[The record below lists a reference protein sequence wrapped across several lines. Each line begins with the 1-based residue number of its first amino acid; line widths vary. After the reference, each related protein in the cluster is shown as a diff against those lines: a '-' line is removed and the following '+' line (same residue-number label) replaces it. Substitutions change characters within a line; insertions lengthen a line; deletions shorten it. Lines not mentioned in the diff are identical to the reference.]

1 MSNDPATSVSSSIT
15 LPSSTDSNYWG
26 FKILVGVSSNDPIGA
41 QIANV
46 EPGDIIGIGEMAGD
60 CSFSTV
66 SVKLIKGIINVANK
80 IAGETAEILT
90 DGAAEPVVKAWNESL
105 KALEDGFDQKQINT
119 KLRDAW
125 GETKG
130 GGYATDEGGVL
141 VCLPQSG
148 GPLNQN
154 QFKLDSDAG
163 KNGRLPKY
171 YPQGNAFFPC
181 NLPGGTMFAAAST
194 GGTAYILAYD
204 SQFSDNQGAY
214 NIEVCIMRPSKA
226 PSGLSTDDAIDK
238 ILSLAPNSG
247 LINPEPGA

>member
-1 MSNDPATSVSSSIT
+1 MSSDPGTTISSSIT

-26 FKILVGVSSNDPIGA
+26 FKVLVGVSSNDPTGA
-41 QIANV
+41 EIAGL
-46 EPGDIIGIGEMAGD
+46 EAGDIIGIGEMAGE

-90 DGAAEPVVKAWNESL
+90 DGAAEPVVKAWNDSL
-105 KALEDGFDQKQINT
+105 KAVEDGFNQKDIDT

-130 GGYATDEGGVL
+130 GGYATHEGGIL

-148 GPLNQN
+148 GPLNQD
-154 QFKLDSDAG
+154 QFKLNDDAG

-171 YPQGNAFFPC
+171 YPQGKAFFPC
-181 NLPGGTMFAAAST
+181 NLPGGTMYAPASES
-194 GGTAYILAYD
+194 GTAYILAYD
-204 SQFSDNQGAY
+204 SKFSDNQGAY
-214 NIEVCIMRPSKA
+214 NIEICIMRPSKA
-226 PSGLSTDDAIDK
+226 PSGLSTQDAIEQ
-238 ILSLAPNSG
+238 ILSLPPNSG